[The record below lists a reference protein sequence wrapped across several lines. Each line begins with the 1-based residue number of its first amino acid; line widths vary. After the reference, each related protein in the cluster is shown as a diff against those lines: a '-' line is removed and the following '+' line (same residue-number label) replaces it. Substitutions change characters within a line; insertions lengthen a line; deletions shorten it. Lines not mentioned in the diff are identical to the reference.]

1 MADFISRT
9 PERAS
14 DYNIVYNIYTE
25 KCYCITNFSDIYTA
39 CVNEGAGVGQSDG
52 PRFESW

>member
-9 PERAS
+9 LERAS

-25 KCYCITNFSDIYTA
+25 KWYCITNVGDIYT
-39 CVNEGAGVGQSDG
+39 AGVGQSEG